1 MQAVDEAKKNRIEKQ
16 AFPVHLYRNV
26 CASSEFCGLTQ
37 NNRGEMRMRF
47 KLLIGTAALAAAL
60 PLAANAQGVIGGTER
75 GAAEGGAAAGPVGAV
90 VGGVVGGVTGGVAG
104 VLGVDE
110 RPRFREYVVREH
122 VPSYRYAEPL
132 RPGVVL
138 PEEGVRYYDVPAEYG
153 RAHGYR
159 YTVVNEHPVL
169 VEPRTRRVIEV
180 IE

>member
-1 MQAVDEAKKNRIEKQ
+1 
-16 AFPVHLYRNV
+16 
-26 CASSEFCGLTQ
+26 
-37 NNRGEMRMRF
+37 MRLKVF
-47 KLLIGTAALAAAL
+47 LATAALAAAL
-60 PLAANAQGVIGGTER
+60 PLAANAQGVIGGAER
-75 GAAEGGAAAGPVGAV
+75 GAAAGGAAAGPVGAA
-90 VGGVVGGVTGGVAG
+90 VGGAVGAVTGGVAG

-138 PEEGVRYYDVPAEYG
+138 PEAGVRYYDVPAEYG
-153 RAHGYR
+153 RAHAYR

-169 VEPRTRRVIEV
+169 VDPHTRRVVEV